1 MLQKPNC
8 LFAKGP
14 HHGTQIASRSVYGE
28 FLRREQ
34 KADGLQ
40 ARPRLQGELMPGE
53 NPTSNP
59 GSVLSI
65 VIPALNEEDAIGATL
80 QRCLDARESIREQ
93 GGLSDIEFIVVS
105 DGSTDRTEEI
115 ARGFSGV
122 TVLAFPENR
131 GYGAAIKHGF
141 DNASGELLG
150 FMDAD
155 GTCDPHFF
163 GALCGRLKTDD
174 ADISLGSRMGA
185 GSRMPGIRT
194 LGNRL
199 FAALLGML
207 SNQTVSDTASGMRVI
222 RRSALT
228 QLGPLPDGL
237 HYTPAMS
244 ARALLGG
251 LRIREV
257 AMTYDERIGTSKLH
271 VASDGRK
278 FLAAIIDGVLF
289 YRPARAFLV
298 TAVVFLVL
306 ASLVSLNPTEHYFTH
321 RFIEPWMIYRFV
333 LAFLLGSMGVTAL
346 GAAAL
351 ASRLASLVGVE
362 KDRSFWG
369 RAIELP
375 FSGRSAKWF
384 FVVLVTFSFLL
395 VYSGLAE
402 YVRAG
407 TTSIHWSRVI
417 VAAFALLVAF
427 QTVLT
432 SVLLRIM
439 KYWIHVAEFRERSLT
454 RSR

>member
-1 MLQKPNC
+1 
-8 LFAKGP
+8 
-14 HHGTQIASRSVYGE
+14 
-28 FLRREQ
+28 
-34 KADGLQ
+34 
-40 ARPRLQGELMPGE
+40 MPVE
-53 NPTSNP
+53 YPTSNP
-59 GSVLSI
+59 EPVLSI
-65 VIPALNEEDAIGATL
+65 VIPALNEEEAIGTTL

-93 GGLSDIEFIVVS
+93 GGISDIELIVVS

-141 DNASGELLG
+141 DNASGDLLA

-155 GTCDPHFF
+155 GTCEPRFF
-163 GALCGRLKTDD
+163 GPLCRSLKIDD
-174 ADISLGSRMGA
+174 ADIALGSRMGA
-185 GSRMPGIRT
+185 GSRMPKIRT
-194 LGNRL
+194 VGNRL
-199 FAALLGML
+199 FATLLGML

-222 RRSALT
+222 RRSALA

-257 AMTYDERIGTSKLH
+257 AMTYSDRIGTSKLH

-278 FLAAIIDGVLF
+278 FLAAILDGVLF
-289 YRPARAFLV
+289 YRPARAFLF
-298 TAVVFLVL
+298 TAVVLLVL
-306 ASLVSLNPTEHYFTH
+306 ASLVSMNPTEHYFTH

-351 ASRLASLVGVE
+351 ASRLANLVGVGT
-362 KDRSFWG
+362 DRSFWG

-375 FSGRSAKWF
+375 FSGRNAKWF
-384 FVVLVTFSFLL
+384 FAVLVAFSFVL
-395 VYSGLAE
+395 VYPGLTE

-439 KYWIHVAEFRERSLT
+439 KYWIHAAEISEKSHR